1 MKNNIL
7 ILFFLALCSM
17 ASAQTNYDE
26 EHEEENFSLNTTLNS
41 NRSYHYTASSRIDLN
56 PGFSYAPNTGK
67 SALFE
72 IDEMMVFPPS
82 AGITGGPNPTV
93 DNGVVGAIGG
103 TVNVSAL
110 GGAVYSIPIMT
121 PPGIGNMT
129 PNIAITYN
137 NQAGNGLLGWGWNL
151 SGLSSI
157 ARTGQ
162 TLYHDN
168 NETAINLVGD
178 RYVLDGNRLMLCSG
192 TYGENGS
199 IYKTEIDEIS
209 KIVAYSEG
217 YSGPSRFVVYKI
229 DGTIWEYGHTD
240 DSRIE
245 PQNRNDVVLTWLVN
259 KISDRDG
266 NSIVFHYNENQS
278 SGEWYVNNIEYTL
291 NEISGVNT
299 MYKVEF
305 VYDDRADIES
315 GYICSNAV
323 LNKKILKNIV
333 IKHMMTSSV
342 LYEYS
347 FEYMAP
353 NKNSVSNDF
362 FLYNRLK
369 KISLT
374 ANGLDLNPTVISWN
388 SKTKHYPDNFQIDS
402 LTQNV
407 FNKVPFVG
415 DFNGDGYSDVA
426 LVPYKTGS
434 SYEHDVLVK
443 LYLNKGDGTFENTP
457 FFTMTI
463 NQMLDWIYVVDLNG
477 DGLDDLVAYF
487 ENDDSK
493 SGWKSKVYAYIN
505 MGNTFLFVGEKI
517 SDKYFTLYPGDFCHE
532 RKTSLFVQ
540 HIPDSNGNTK
550 YSGILY
556 FNENTQQLKY
566 FEFQAFF
573 AVTAQRVF
581 VTDID
586 SDSHSEI
593 MLLYNDHATIA
604 NISKNENGNYVLN
617 SLYTDNNFNSED
629 YLFPGDFNGDGHM
642 DLLKY
647 NNYSNRIYWEV
658 ALSDGDKLMTPETC
672 MANNL
677 LQGLT
682 LAPQDRYVY
691 SLQKL
696 SVPSETIRTADFDGD
711 GKTDV
716 AVIKHAAG
724 NYYTMIGFK
733 MYKKADGGYDFKDK
747 KRYDF
752 DINTGHQY
760 VHVGNFLGR
769 ENISIL
775 SSVRENPSSTEI
787 PKIVSLYPQS
797 AKYSVERITDGLG
810 NRHGFKYEY
819 LMPKNTNPFYEYDYQ
834 WVNDDVRTIPIPVRA
849 LCADTVFAINNIRCV
864 TTYSY
869 KNLFFNNKGRG
880 VLGFESNE
888 SKYFINN
895 ELQQSNY
902 CENNLDFIED
912 YNVLLPKTC
921 LKHNYCNQLAASE
934 DYSYK
939 IYTCTQ
945 NDKVLMPLLKCK
957 NTVTYD
963 NDNPGAILK
972 TKVENIDYQNYSSPN
987 HYVDIVNIA
996 STTIGEDA
1004 TYTGE
1009 DAESCTYWTRKDYI
1023 YKNAIINWLV
1033 CRVSKETVTS
1043 HTSASEHG
1051 TTDIKNSI
1059 TYTYDSNR
1067 PHLLKTEIL
1076 KPNDDGNNRFVLQT
1090 DYTYSPNT
1098 GVINKITKKVSAL
1111 NDATVED
1118 RTTIIEYGSQYQ
1130 YRFPTKTTNSMG
1142 YVSTSTYNPMFGW
1155 KLSDIDCN
1163 GLVTTYETDLFG
1175 LDDKTTIPDGTV
1187 SIASK
1192 RWSFGHNDAL
1202 PDAMYYTWTKGTGT
1216 YPSMTFYHK
1225 TGVPLRYVSH
1235 GIDGQTIYVD
1245 REYDNK
1251 GNLYKESLPYEAG
1264 NTPDGYTTYLYDQFN
1279 RVILTVY
1286 PDGTSDEVVYRGNEI
1301 SYIHHDAGDISSQ
1314 TTTKKYHPN
1323 GWLEQT
1329 TDSGGN
1335 TVKYVYNSDGSLH
1348 SSYVDGFNAPITI
1361 TYNEAGLRT
1370 SINDPDYGLM
1380 QYNYNAFGEL
1390 IYQKTPKNVIT
1401 EYDYDKLS
1409 RKTHRTMKVTGSS
1422 DEITIWDYST
1432 QAGLLGTLERIRY
1445 GSNLQTITYQ
1455 YDELLRL
1462 IGSNETFNGVTYSS
1476 SYTYDEIGR
1485 LSTETYPSGM
1495 AVKNQYN
1502 NGGYLRA
1509 VKDLDDNVLWRA
1521 DKHDIYGHLTQFHT
1535 GNGLTTYRDYDS
1547 ENGRLLGIITA
1558 DDRNIFQNYVYTYDD
1573 FGNFASRIKNVSPM
1587 LQEDFTYDNFN
1598 RLTGINTN
1606 GTTYSMA
1613 YDRYGRMESKS
1624 QYGFAFDNARY
1635 STDHP
1640 HAVSRVQAHHQPP
1653 FAGHTVTYTPFDK
1666 VQTVIM
1672 GNNNLHIDY
1681 GYDRQRIRMTETI
1694 GGNQRVKTYVGNC
1707 EFIQPSTGDNYSL
1720 TYLSSTDG
1728 IFAVAESTSNGY
1740 RLHYVH
1746 TDNLGSWDIITD
1758 MGGSLE
1764 QSLSFD
1770 AWGNQ
1775 RNASTWNGL
1784 ANDTPLF
1791 DRGFTGHEHLYN
1803 FGLIN
1808 MNGRVYDPY
1817 LSTFLSPD
1825 NYIQCPDN
1833 SQNFNRYAY
1842 CLNNPLKYTDPS
1854 GEVFGVDD
1862 IIIAA
1867 VIGAM
1872 VNMAYQ
1878 GFSGNIKSAGDCF
1891 AAIGIGALGG
1901 AVGGAAGGAVYSAIP
1916 CSGFIGGALSGGA
1929 SGFSSSFT
1937 TTYGNSRYQGNSIS
1951 SSLDYACEAGLTG
1964 LACGTVVGGVAQGIQ
1979 DYGNGYTFWKGEGQI
1994 EEFVL
1999 ASENITTNDTWAS
2012 NYNNSPQAKANDMF
2026 LTDRMESYGFTKGK
2040 YNIRTIT
2047 TKFDENK
2054 YYLNNR
2060 GLYYSKSGGRTVPG
2074 YCQLNKSGTANE
2086 IHISPYATYSNEGFF
2101 LSVAKHEVYHS
2112 FVGHLKWFY
2121 LPSDFKVYNETMGY
2135 MISYNTQ
2142 IQYGLMSDAMNTMKT
2157 AIKNGYWGNEVPV
2170 AFKKL
2175 YYILLYNL

>member
-1 MKNNIL
+1 
-7 ILFFLALCSM
+7 M

-26 EHEEENFSLNTTLNS
+26 EHEEENFYLNTTLNS
-41 NRSYHYTASSRIDLN
+41 NRSYHYTASSRIELN
-56 PGFSYAPNTGK
+56 PGFSYAPARGK

-72 IDEMMVFPPS
+72 IDAMMVVPPS
-82 AGITGGPNPTV
+82 TGITGGPNPYT
-93 DNGVVGAIGG
+93 NTGVVGAIGG
-103 TVNVSAL
+103 TLNISAL
-110 GGAVYSIPIMT
+110 GGAVYSIPIMM
-121 PPGIGNMT
+121 PQGIGGMT
-129 PNIAITYN
+129 PNIAVTYN
-137 NQAGNGLLGWGWNL
+137 NQTGNGLLGWGWNL

-157 ARTGQ
+157 VRSGQ

-168 NETAINLVGD
+168 NETAVNFGDD
-178 RYVLDGNRLMLCSG
+178 RYLLDGNRLMLCSG
-192 TYGENGS
+192 TYGGNNS
-199 IYKTEIDEIS
+199 IYKTEIDEMS

-217 YSGPSRFVVYKI
+217 YNGPSRFVVYKK
-229 DGTIWEYGHTD
+229 DGTIWEYGYTD

-278 SGEWYVNNIEYTL
+278 SGEWYINNIEYTL

-305 VYDDRADIES
+305 VYDDRTDIES

-323 LNKKILKNIV
+323 QNKKLLKNIV
-333 IKHMMTSSV
+333 IKYMVTGSI
-342 LYEYS
+342 LFNYS

-353 NKNSVSNDF
+353 DYMAAEKISANNDS

-369 KISLT
+369 KIGLA
-374 ANGLDLNPTVISWN
+374 ANGMDLNPTVISWN
-388 SKTKHYPDNFQIDS
+388 SKTKHYPDNFQTYS
-402 LTQNV
+402 LAQNV

-426 LVPYKTGS
+426 LVPYKTGT
-434 SYEHDVLVK
+434 SYQNDVLVK
-443 LYLNKGDGTFENTP
+443 LYLNKGDGTFDSDP
-457 FFTMTI
+457 YYTMTL
-463 NQMLDWIYVVDLNG
+463 NRMLDWLYVVDLDG

-593 MLLYNDHATIA
+593 MLLYNDHAAIA
-604 NISKNENGNYVLN
+604 NISKNGNGNYVLN

-629 YLFPGDFNGDGHM
+629 YLFPGDFNGDGHP
-642 DLLKY
+642 DVLRY
-647 NNYSNRIYWEV
+647 NNRTYWKV
-658 ALSDGDKLMTPETC
+658 ALSDGHRLMTPETC

-677 LQGLT
+677 LLGLT
-682 LAPQDRYVY
+682 LAPQDRYTY

-696 SVPSETIRTADFDGD
+696 SIPSETIRTADFDGD

-716 AVIKHAAG
+716 AVFKHTGG
-724 NYYTMIGFK
+724 NYYATIGFK
-733 MYKKADGGYDFKDK
+733 LYKKATGGYDFKTK
-747 KRYDF
+747 KRYYF
-752 DINTGHQY
+752 PINTGHQY

-769 ENISIL
+769 ENMSIL

-819 LMPKNTNPFYEYDYQ
+819 LLPKNTNPFYEYEYQ
-834 WVNDDVRTIPIPVRA
+834 WVNNDVRTIPIPVRA
-849 LCADTVFAINNIRCV
+849 LCADTVFSINNIRCV

-902 CENNLDFIED
+902 CENNLDFIDD
-912 YNVLLPKTC
+912 YNILLPKTC

-939 IYTCTQ
+939 IYTCTH

-963 NDNPGAILK
+963 NDNSGAILK

-987 HYVDIVNIA
+987 HYVDIVNVA
-996 STTIGEDA
+996 STTIGEDTA
-1004 TYTGE
+1004 YTGMFADE
-1009 DAESCTYWTRKDYI
+1009 CDFFTQTNYSY
-1023 YKNAIINWLV
+1023 NNLINIWLV
-1033 CRVSKETVTS
+1033 SRVSKETVKS
-1043 HTSASEHG
+1043 NTSAPEHG

-1067 PHLLKTEIL
+1067 PHLLMTEQIN
-1076 KPNDDGNNRFVLQT
+1076 PNDNIT
-1090 DYTYSPNT
+1090 DTFALKTTYTYSPNT
-1098 GVINKITKKVSAL
+1098 GVINKITKTVSAI

-1130 YRFPTKTTNSMG
+1130 YRFPTKTTKSMN
-1142 YVSTSTYNPMFGW
+1142 YVATSTYNPMFGW
-1155 KLSDIDCN
+1155 KMSDIDCN
-1163 GLVTTYETDLFG
+1163 GLITTYETDFFG
-1175 LDDKTTIPDGTV
+1175 LDNKTTAPDGTV

-1192 RWSFGHNDAL
+1192 RWSFDHSDA
-1202 PDAMYYTWTKGTGT
+1202 PQDATYYTWKKGTGT
-1216 YPSMTFYHK
+1216 YSSMTFYHK

-1245 REYDNK
+1245 MTYDDK
-1251 GNLYKESLPYEAG
+1251 GNLHTESLPYEAG
-1264 NTPDGYTTYLYDQFN
+1264 NSPEGFITYSYDRLN
-1279 RVILTVY
+1279 RVVLTEY
-1286 PDGTSDEVVYRGNEI
+1286 PDGTSDEVVYNGNEI
-1301 SYIHHDAGDISSQ
+1301 SYIHHDSGNRSSQ
-1314 TTTKKYHPN
+1314 TITKKYHPN

-1380 QYNYNAFGEL
+1380 RYNYNAFGEL

-1401 EYDYDKLS
+1401 EYDYDKLG
-1409 RKTHRTMKVTGSS
+1409 RKTQRTMKVTGSS

-1445 GSNLQTITYQ
+1445 GSDLQTITYQ

-1509 VKDLDDNVLWRA
+1509 VKDLDDNVLWQA

-1547 ENGRLLGIITA
+1547 ENGRLLGIITS
-1558 DDRNIFQNYVYTYDD
+1558 DGRNLLQNYAYTYDD
-1573 FGNFASRIKNVSPM
+1573 FGNFASRKKFGSPM
-1587 LQEDFTYDNFN
+1587 LQENFTYDNFN

-1606 GTTYSMA
+1606 GAAYDMV

-1624 QYGFAFDNARY
+1624 QYDFSFDNARF
-1635 STDHP
+1635 SNDHP
-1640 HAVSRVQAHHQPP
+1640 HAVSRVQANRQPP

-1666 VQTVIM
+1666 VKTVTM
-1672 GNNNLHIDY
+1672 GNDNLLIEY
-1681 GYDRQRIRMTETI
+1681 GHDRQRIRMTETVN
-1694 GGNQRVKTYVGNC
+1694 GNQRVKTYVGNC

-1720 TYLSSTDG
+1720 TYLSSPDG
-1728 IFAVAESTSNGY
+1728 IFAVAESTSSGF
-1740 RLHYVH
+1740 RMHYVH

-1758 MGGSLE
+1758 MGGDLE

-1770 AWGNQ
+1770 AWGNR
-1775 RNASTWNGL
+1775 RNASTWNGS
-1784 ANDTPLF
+1784 ATDTPLF

-1817 LSTFLSPD
+1817 MSTFLSPD
-1825 NYIQCPDN
+1825 NYIQAPDN

-1854 GEVFGVDD
+1854 GEVFGIDD
-1862 IIIAA
+1862 LIIAA
-1867 VIGAM
+1867 VVGAVINVTM
-1872 VNMAYQ
+1872 NGVNNSM
-1878 GFSGNIKSAGDCF
+1878 SGQDFFDGAGK
-1891 AAIGIGALGG
+1891 AAIVGGLAGAAGAGVAALGAGGALVGM
-1901 AVGGAAGGAVYSAIP
+1901 VGGAFAGGTNAVLNNTNFGLGVAMGAFSGWVGGGISMYFGGGLGACLGGMTSNAIAQIP
-1916 CSGFIGGALSGGA
+1916 AIIKDGKSFNFSQMLLSGAFSWGAYYGSSYVNWKWRGGNKMGDIDVSFKQFNKMQTLFQRSRAWKIEMGGYLMKDGSFKTAEPGTSSEISLGKIPEDAIASFHTHWDKPNQHRICDENGNYVYGNITGKFEEVTTVRYHSDTDIKNCGGLPSIVMNRYDASYHAGGYCFETGFIGAPSMYDMSYTPINPNVLRYNF
-1929 SGFSSSFT
+1929 GFLFSI
-1937 TTYGNSRYQGNSIS
+1937 RY
-1951 SSLDYACEAGLTG
+1951 
-1964 LACGTVVGGVAQGIQ
+1964 
-1979 DYGNGYTFWKGEGQI
+1979 
-1994 EEFVL
+1994 
-1999 ASENITTNDTWAS
+1999 
-2012 NYNNSPQAKANDMF
+2012 
-2026 LTDRMESYGFTKGK
+2026 
-2040 YNIRTIT
+2040 
-2047 TKFDENK
+2047 
-2054 YYLNNR
+2054 
-2060 GLYYSKSGGRTVPG
+2060 
-2074 YCQLNKSGTANE
+2074 
-2086 IHISPYATYSNEGFF
+2086 
-2101 LSVAKHEVYHS
+2101 
-2112 FVGHLKWFY
+2112 
-2121 LPSDFKVYNETMGY
+2121 
-2135 MISYNTQ
+2135 
-2142 IQYGLMSDAMNTMKT
+2142 
-2157 AIKNGYWGNEVPV
+2157 
-2170 AFKKL
+2170 
-2175 YYILLYNL
+2175 

>member
-1 MKNNIL
+1 MKHHIL
-7 ILFFLALCSM
+7 LLIFLSLCSM

-26 EHEEENFSLNTTLNS
+26 EHEEESFSLNTTLNS

-56 PGFSYAPNTGK
+56 PGFSYAPVRGK

-72 IDEMMVFPPS
+72 IDPMMVVPPS
-82 AGITGGPNPTV
+82 AGITGGPNPYT
-93 DNGVVGAIGG
+93 NTGMVGAIGG
-103 TVNVSAL
+103 TLNISAL
-110 GGAVYSIPIMT
+110 GGAVYSIPIMM
-121 PPGIGNMT
+121 PQGIGGMT
-129 PNIAITYN
+129 PNIAATYN
-137 NQAGNGLLGWGWNL
+137 NQTGNGLLGWGWNL

-157 ARTGQ
+157 VRTGQ

-168 NETAINLVGD
+168 NETAVNFVDD
-178 RYVLDGNRLMLCSG
+178 RYLLDGNRLMLCSG
-192 TYGENGS
+192 TYGGNNS
-199 IYKTEIDEIS
+199 IYKTEIDEMS

-217 YSGPSRFVVYKI
+217 YNGPSRFVVYKK
-229 DGTIWEYGHTD
+229 DGTIWEYGSTD

-245 PQNRNDVVLTWLVN
+245 PQNRNDVVLSWLVN

-278 SGEWYVNNIEYTL
+278 SGEWYINNIEYTL

-305 VYDDRADIES
+305 FYEDREDIES

-323 LNKKILKNIV
+323 LSKKLLQNIV
-333 IKHMMTSSV
+333 IKHMITGSE
-342 LYEYS
+342 LYKYS

-353 NKNSVSNDF
+353 DKSSVSNDS

-369 KISLT
+369 KIGLA
-374 ANGLDLNPTVISWN
+374 ANDMDLNPTIISWN
-388 SKTKHYPDNFQIDS
+388 SKTKHYPDNFQTYS

-426 LVPYKTGS
+426 LVPYKPGT
-434 SYEHDVLVK
+434 SYQHDVLVEM
-443 LYLNKGDGTFENTP
+443 YLNKGDGTFENTP

-505 MGNTFLFVGEKI
+505 MGNTFLYVGEKI

-593 MLLYNDHATIA
+593 MLLYNDHAAIA
-604 NISKNENGNYVLN
+604 NISKNGNGNYVLN

-629 YLFPGDFNGDGHM
+629 YLFPGDFNGDGHP
-642 DLLKY
+642 DVLRY
-647 NNYSNRIYWEV
+647 NNRTYWKV
-658 ALSDGDKLMTPETC
+658 ALSDGHRLMTPETC

-677 LQGLT
+677 LLGLT
-682 LAPQDRYVY
+682 LAPQDRYTY

-696 SVPSETIRTADFDGD
+696 SIPSETIRTADFDGD

-716 AVIKHAAG
+716 AVFKHTG
-724 NYYTMIGFK
+724 GDYYATIGFK
-733 MYKKADGGYDFKDK
+733 LYKKATGGYDFKTK
-747 KRYDF
+747 KRYYF
-752 DINTGHQY
+752 PINTGHQY
-760 VHVGNFLGR
+760 VHLGNFLGQ

-775 SSVRENPSSTEI
+775 GSVENTNQV

-810 NRHGFKYEY
+810 NRHEFKYEY
-819 LMPKNTNPFYEYDYQ
+819 LLPKNTNPFYEYDYQ

-963 NDNPGAILK
+963 NDNPGTILK
-972 TKVENIDYQNYSSPN
+972 TKVENTDYQNYSSPN
-987 HYVDIVNIA
+987 HYVDIINVT
-996 STTIGEDA
+996 SSTIGEDA
-1004 TYTGE
+1004 AYTGMFADE
-1009 DAESCTYWTRKDYI
+1009 CDFFTQTNYSYDNLI
-1023 YKNAIINWLV
+1023 NNWLV
-1033 CRVSKETVTS
+1033 SRVSKKTVKS
-1043 HTSASEHG
+1043 NTSAPEHG

-1067 PHLLKTEIL
+1067 PHLVKSEIM

-1547 ENGRLLGIITA
+1547 ENGRLLGIITGN
-1558 DDRNIFQNYVYTYDD
+1558 DRNIFQNYTYTYDD
-1573 FGNFASRIKNVSPM
+1573 FGNFASRNKNAGTM
-1587 LQEDFTYDNFN
+1587 LSENFTYDNFN
-1598 RLTGINTN
+1598 RLTGIQTN
-1606 GTTYSMA
+1606 GVSYSMS

-1624 QYGFAFDNARY
+1624 QHDFSFDNARF
-1635 STDHP
+1635 SADHP
-1640 HAVSRVQAHHQPP
+1640 HAVSRVQAHRQPP

-1666 VQTVIM
+1666 VKTVTM
-1672 GNNNLHIDY
+1672 GSDNLLIEY
-1681 GYDRQRIRMTETI
+1681 GYDRQRIRMTETV
-1694 GGNQRVKTYVGNC
+1694 GGHERVKTYIGNC
-1707 EFIQPSTGDNYSL
+1707 EFIHSDQGLDHSL

-1728 IFAVAESTSNGY
+1728 IFAVAESTSSGF
-1740 RLHYVH
+1740 RLHYIH

-1770 AWGNQ
+1770 AWGNR
-1775 RNASTWNGL
+1775 RNASTWNVP
-1784 ANDTPLF
+1784 AHDVPLF

-1817 LSTFLSPD
+1817 MSTFLSPD

-1842 CLNNPLKYTDPS
+1842 CLNNPLRYTDPS
-1854 GEVFGVDD
+1854 GEFWH
-1862 IIIAA
+1862 IIIGA
-1867 VIGAM
+1867 VIGGTANLIANLDNCDGPWEYITAFA
-1872 VNMAYQ
+1872 V
-1878 GFSGNIKSAGDCF
+1878 GAG
-1891 AAIGIGALGG
+1891 AGALTAATGG
-1901 AVGGAAGGAVYSAIP
+1901 AGASVLAVAGVSAVGGAATAATNSVIAQTGENFAGIGYISGKQVLADAIVGGVSSFAGGVVGGYASQHIGSVVINGLNIASPVVKGVVSGAVGGLAGGYA
-1916 CSGFIGGALSGGA
+1916 GGYVGGYLVTGTHEGALKAAESGMWQGA
-1929 SGFSSSFT
+1929 LWGGVAGGFSSYYAAKNAGINPWTGKTQYTASAQIDV
-1937 TTYGNSRYQGNSIS
+1937 YAEDLGLS
-1951 SSLDYACEAGLTG
+1951 STVERIQNGESLSYINDGSCFE
-1964 LACGTVVGGVAQGIQ
+1964 
-1979 DYGNGYTFWKGEGQI
+1979 NR
-1994 EEFVL
+1994 
-1999 ASENITTNDTWAS
+1999 ENIL
-2012 NYNNSPQAKANDMF
+2012 PQKEF
-2026 LTDRMESYGFTKGK
+2026 GYYKEYVHPTPGIKGPGAQRIIIGGG
-2040 YNIRTIT
+2040 N
-2047 TKFDENK
+2047 EW
-2054 YYLNNR
+2054 
-2060 GLYYSKSGGRTVPG
+2060 YYSPDH
-2074 YCQLNKSGTANE
+2074 Y
-2086 IHISPYATYSNEGFF
+2086 
-2101 LSVAKHEVYHS
+2101 
-2112 FVGHLKWFY
+2112 
-2121 LPSDFKVYNETMGY
+2121 
-2135 MISYNTQ
+2135 
-2142 IQYGLMSDAMNTMKT
+2142 KT
-2157 AIKNGYWGNEVPV
+2157 FIRFIP
-2170 AFKKL
+2170 
-2175 YYILLYNL
+2175 

>member
-1 MKNNIL
+1 
-7 ILFFLALCSM
+7 M
-17 ASAQTNYDE
+17 ASAQINYDE
-26 EHEEENFSLNTTLNS
+26 EHEEESFSLNTTLNS

-56 PGFSYAPNTGK
+56 PDFSYAPVRGK

-72 IDEMMVFPPS
+72 IDPMMVVPPS
-82 AGITGGPNPTV
+82 AGITGGPNPYT
-93 DNGVVGAIGG
+93 NTGMVGAIGG
-103 TVNVSAL
+103 TLNISAL
-110 GGAVYSIPIMT
+110 GGAVYSIPIMM
-121 PPGIGNMT
+121 PQGIGGMT
-129 PNIAITYN
+129 PNIAATYN
-137 NQAGNGLLGWGWNL
+137 NQTGNGLLGWGWNL

-157 ARTGQ
+157 VRTGQ

-168 NETAINLVGD
+168 NETAVNFVDD
-178 RYVLDGNRLMLCSG
+178 RYLLDGNRLMLCSG
-192 TYGENGS
+192 TYGGNNS
-199 IYKTEIDEIS
+199 IYKTEIDEMS

-217 YSGPSRFVVYKI
+217 YNGPSSFVVYKK
-229 DGTIWEYGHTD
+229 DGTIWEYGSTD

-278 SGEWYVNNIEYTL
+278 SGEWYINNIEYTL

-305 VYDDRADIES
+305 FYEDKEDIES

-323 LNKKILKNIV
+323 QNKKLLKNIV
-333 IKHMMTSSV
+333 IKYMVTGSV
-342 LYEYS
+342 LYNYS

-353 NKNSVSNDF
+353 DKSSVSNDS

-369 KISLT
+369 KIGLA
-374 ANGLDLNPTVISWN
+374 ANDMDLNPTVISWN
-388 SKTKHYPDNFQIDS
+388 SKTKHYPDNFQTYS

-426 LVPYKTGS
+426 LVPYKPGT
-434 SYEHDVLVK
+434 SYQHDVLVEM
-443 LYLNKGDGTFENTP
+443 YLNKGDGTFENTP

-540 HIPDSNGNTK
+540 HTPDSNGNTK

-556 FNENTQQLKY
+556 FNENTQQIKY

-581 VTDID
+581 VIDID
-586 SDSHSEI
+586 SDGNHEI
-593 MLLYNDHATIA
+593 MLLHNDHATIA
-604 NISKNENGNYVLN
+604 NVSKNGNGNYVLN

-658 ALSDGDKLMTPETC
+658 ALSDGHRLMTPETC

-677 LQGLT
+677 LLGLT
-682 LAPQDRYVY
+682 LAPQDRYTY

-696 SVPSETIRTADFDGD
+696 SIPSETIRTADFDGD

-716 AVIKHAAG
+716 AVFKHTG
-724 NYYTMIGFK
+724 GDYYSTIGFK
-733 MYKKADGGYDFKDK
+733 LYKKATGGYDFKTK
-747 KRYDF
+747 KRYYF
-752 DINTGHQY
+752 PINTGHQY
-760 VHVGNFLGR
+760 VHLGNFLGQ

-775 SSVRENPSSTEI
+775 GSVENTNQV

-810 NRHGFKYEY
+810 NRHEFKYEY
-819 LMPKNTNPFYEYDYQ
+819 LLPKNTNPFYEYDYQ

-869 KNLFFNNKGRG
+869 KNLMFNNKGRG
-880 VLGFESNE
+880 VLGFESKK
-888 SKYFINN
+888 SKHYINN
-895 ELQQSNY
+895 ELQQSDY
-902 CENNLDFIED
+902 FENSFDFVDD
-912 YNVLLPKTC
+912 YNILLPKSNSIY
-921 LKHNYCNQLAASE
+921 NYCNQLVSSE
-934 DYSYK
+934 SYRYN
-939 IYTCTQ
+939 IFVCTH
-945 NDKVLMPLLKCK
+945 NNKVLMPSMRCK
-957 NTVTYD
+957 TTINYD
-963 NDNPGAILK
+963 NDNPETILN
-972 TKVENIDYQNYSSPN
+972 TRVENIDYQSDMSSNYYSD
-987 HYVDIVNIA
+987 VINIA
-996 STTIGEDA
+996 SSTIGEDA
-1004 TYTGE
+1004 VYTGIFADE
-1009 DAESCTYWTRKDYI
+1009 CDFFTQTNYLYD
-1023 YKNAIINWLV
+1023 NLINSWLV
-1033 CRVSKETVTS
+1033 SRVSKETVRTN
-1043 HTSASEHG
+1043 TSAPEHG

-1067 PHLLKTEIL
+1067 PHLVKSEIL

-1098 GVINKITKKVSAL
+1098 GVINKITKKVSAP

-1118 RTTIIEYGSQYQ
+1118 RRTIIEYGSQYQ
-1130 YRFPTKTTNSMG
+1130 YRFPTKTTNSMD
-1142 YVSTSTYNPMFGW
+1142 YVSTSTYNPKFGW
-1155 KLSDIDCN
+1155 KLSDTDYN
-1163 GLVTTYETDLFG
+1163 GFVTTYETDLFG
-1175 LDDKTTIPDGTV
+1175 LDDKTTLPDGTL

-1192 RWSFGHNDAL
+1192 RWSFGHSDA
-1202 PDAMYYTWTKGTGT
+1202 PQGAMYYTWKKGTGT

-1445 GSNLQTITYQ
+1445 GSNLQTITFQ

-1547 ENGRLLGIITA
+1547 ENGRLLGIITS
-1558 DDRNIFQNYVYTYDD
+1558 DGRNLLQNYAYTYDD
-1573 FGNFASRIKNVSPM
+1573 FGNFASRKKFGSPM
-1587 LQEDFTYDNFN
+1587 LQENFTYDNFN
-1598 RLTGINTN
+1598 RLTAINTN
-1606 GTTYSMA
+1606 GTTYRMA

-1624 QYGFAFDNARY
+1624 QHDFSFDNARF
-1635 STDHP
+1635 SNDHP
-1640 HAVSRVQAHHQPP
+1640 HAVTRVQANRQPP
-1653 FAGHTVTYTPFDK
+1653 FAGHSVTYTPFDK
-1666 VQTVIM
+1666 VQTVTM
-1672 GNNNLHIDY
+1672 GNDNLIIEY
-1681 GYDRQRIRMTETI
+1681 GYDRQRIRMTEI
-1694 GGNQRVKTYVGNC
+1694 VNGNQRVKTYVGNC
-1707 EFIQPSTGDNYSL
+1707 EFIQPSTGDNYSF
-1720 TYLSSTDG
+1720 TYLCSPDG
-1728 IFAVAESTSNGY
+1728 IFAVAESTSSGF

-1758 MGGSLE
+1758 MGGDLE

-1770 AWGNQ
+1770 AWGNR
-1775 RNASTWNGL
+1775 RNASTWNGS
-1784 ANDTPLF
+1784 ATDTHLF

-1808 MNGRVYDPY
+1808 MNGRVYDPFM
-1817 LSTFLSPD
+1817 STFLSPD
-1825 NYIQCPDN
+1825 NYIQAPDN

-1854 GEVFGVDD
+1854 GEDFIVAA
-1862 IIIAA
+1862 IIIGGAILGA
-1867 VIGAM
+1867 YNGGALTNGGNYDISQWKWNDATITGVIG
-1872 VNMAYQ
+1872 
-1878 GFSGNIKSAGDCF
+1878 
-1891 AAIGIGALGG
+1891 GA
-1901 AVGGAAGGAVYSAIP
+1901 AVGGLSAGVGVGIAGSGVAFCGTASIAASSLVYSSGMYLTGCVAGFDYDISISLGAVSYNLTQGEFGYI
-1916 CSGFIGGALSGGA
+1916 FKK
-1929 SGFSSSFT
+1929 
-1937 TTYGNSRYQGNSIS
+1937 GNSIGDNIGYG
-1951 SSLDYACEAGLTG
+1951 LGAIVNACDLYRFATWQALSKQKRFNKLEKWAAKNYEENNLKYVSDLKNKHGVYDPATG
-1964 LACGTVVGGVAQGIQ
+1964 QIQLSDLALSQ
-1979 DYGNGYTFWKGEGQI
+1979 DYGWAKSTYLHERNHRLEMYPIKNQINNLSRLAKNGD
-1994 EEFVL
+1994 EEAAETL
-1999 ASENITTNDTWAS
+1999 KKIYNASDAHSYELELRYAAKNGLSLSQFQDIRTLYIDHCSQSDIT
-2012 NYNNSPQAKANDMF
+2012 AN
-2026 LTDRMESYGFTKGK
+2026 K
-2040 YNIRTIT
+2040 YNYTLWQ
-2047 TKFDENK
+2047 F
-2054 YYLNNR
+2054 L
-2060 GLYYSKSGGRTVPG
+2060 KS
-2074 YCQLNKSGTANE
+2074 L
-2086 IHISPYATYSNEGFF
+2086 
-2101 LSVAKHEVYHS
+2101 L
-2112 FVGHLKWFY
+2112 
-2121 LPSDFKVYNETMGY
+2121 LP
-2135 MISYNTQ
+2135 
-2142 IQYGLMSDAMNTMKT
+2142 
-2157 AIKNGYWGNEVPV
+2157 
-2170 AFKKL
+2170 
-2175 YYILLYNL
+2175 